1 MEKQR
6 YCSGLPR
13 SGKQVWKRN
22 ISRSGKTGKKKKK
35 KKKWQKSGNLENFW
49 KQMAMAVSLIF
60 RNINL
65 QNRPHSLIKWLF
77 NSLKVSSLLE
87 DLMAEDS
94 CKGSWEAVENV
105 WKMVKSQEKVREY
118 WNRKWVATLVAALKI
133 NRWHQAMIV
142 ELHETEN
149 EWQPWLL
156 PWRLIDDIKQW

>member
-1 MEKQR
+1 MRWKSRGIAQGCHSQGNKSEKGIFPGQ
-6 YCSGLPR
+6 
-13 SGKQVWKRN
+13 GKL
-22 ISRSGKTGKKKKK
+22 GKKKKK
-35 KKKWQKSGNLENFW
+35 MTKVREFRKFFKTE
-49 KQMAMAVSLIF
+49 MAMAVSLIF

-65 QNRPHSLIKWLF
+65 QNRPHSLVKWLF
-77 NSLKVSSLLE
+77 SSLKVSALLE

-142 ELHETEN
+142 ELH
-149 EWQPWLL
+149 PFFS
-156 PWRLIDDIKQW
+156 D

>member
-1 MEKQR
+1 MRWKSRGIAQGCHGQGNKSEKGIFPGQ
-6 YCSGLPR
+6 
-13 SGKQVWKRN
+13 GKLEKTKQKKNKKR
-22 ISRSGKTGKKKKK
+22 
-35 KKKWQKSGNLENFW
+35 QKSGNLENFW

-77 NSLKVSSLLE
+77 NSLKVSAVLE

-105 WKMVKSQEKVREY
+105 WKMVKSQENVREY
-118 WNRKWVATLVAALKI
+118 WNRKWVAALVAALKI

-142 ELHETEN
+142 ELH
-149 EWQPWLL
+149 PFLS
-156 PWRLIDDIKQW
+156 D

>member
-1 MEKQR
+1 MEQQR

-22 ISRSGKTGKKKKK
+22 ISRSGKIGKKKKTD
-35 KKKWQKSGNLENFW
+35 KSQGKVGEFRKFLKTEI
-49 KQMAMAVSLIF
+49 AMAVSLIF

-65 QNRPHSLIKWLF
+65 QNRPHSLVKWLF
-77 NSLKVSSLLE
+77 NSLKVSALLE

-105 WKMVKSQEKVREY
+105 WKMVKSQEKVREF
-118 WNRKWVATLVAALKI
+118 WNRKWVAALVAALKI

-142 ELHETEN
+142 ELQEIEN
-149 EWQPWLL
+149 EWSPGCCLE
-156 PWRLIDDIKQW
+156 D